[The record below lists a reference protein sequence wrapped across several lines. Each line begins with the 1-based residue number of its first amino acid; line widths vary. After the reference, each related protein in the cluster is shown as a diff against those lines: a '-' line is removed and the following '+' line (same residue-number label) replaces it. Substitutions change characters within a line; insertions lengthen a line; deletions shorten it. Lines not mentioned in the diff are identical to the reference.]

1 MKKSGM
7 DGLFLI
13 AVIAGV
19 VYELI
24 YEPLRALIIM
34 PVRITVKAIE
44 GILRRRKS
52 TVSEAPSRMV

>member
-1 MKKSGM
+1 MKKSGV

-13 AVIAGV
+13 AIVAGA

-24 YEPLRALIIM
+24 YEPLRALVVM
-34 PVRITVKAIE
+34 PVRITLKATE

-52 TVSEAPSRMV
+52 TVGEAPSRMV